1 MVKQELEQEML
12 AREQLGQETLE
23 LERIAMENS
32 SGQTQEK
39 FETLQSQ
46 LREVSRERDSLA
58 AENQRLSGSVGRNH
72 ARGRRRRM
80 SVMSSWSQSE
90 TPDHIAQAAPG
101 KEANPLE
108 MARTIIW
115 DITMKKIR
123 ADLEG
128 GGATKSLESFT
139 YEYFLFHFGLRAVA
153 EAKLKMFA
161 SLVQENRHFQ
171 PMFGLFGR
179 LCGIADDALP
189 GSAVEF
195 YFQVLATVLKEG
207 EWKPLQEES
216 LTCNVDV
223 ALAAVIIKDKIKG
236 LRQMQVNQT
245 VADLTEKSV
254 GGLIGLEDFMECVLG
269 LWVAATTDFDSQ
281 LKDILVKSKGRPA
294 LTLSFSE
301 FHGLIDQLY
310 PDLNFDA
317 KAAQRMFREMLRLG
331 GAAGRM
337 DASILNTVMLTEG
350 HSPITVDTG
359 FFVLDTVPLY
369 EPFLLLEDSWK
380 ANLPTF
386 ERIRDLDDEEANVFM
401 HACVTPAQGLET
413 LMRSKKRQ
421 SEAWKL
427 FRKIM
432 SLQWQA
438 MRVLQEV

>member
-161 SLVQENRHFQ
+161 SLV
-171 PMFGLFGR
+171 
-179 LCGIADDALP
+179 
-189 GSAVEF
+189 
-195 YFQVLATVLKEG
+195 
-207 EWKPLQEES
+207 
-216 LTCNVDV
+216 
-223 ALAAVIIKDKIKG
+223 
-236 LRQMQVNQT
+236 
-245 VADLTEKSV
+245 
-254 GGLIGLEDFMECVLG
+254 
-269 LWVAATTDFDSQ
+269 
-281 LKDILVKSKGRPA
+281 
-294 LTLSFSE
+294 
-301 FHGLIDQLY
+301 
-310 PDLNFDA
+310 
-317 KAAQRMFREMLRLG
+317 
-331 GAAGRM
+331 
-337 DASILNTVMLTEG
+337 
-350 HSPITVDTG
+350 
-359 FFVLDTVPLY
+359 
-369 EPFLLLEDSWK
+369 
-380 ANLPTF
+380 
-386 ERIRDLDDEEANVFM
+386 
-401 HACVTPAQGLET
+401 
-413 LMRSKKRQ
+413 
-421 SEAWKL
+421 
-427 FRKIM
+427 
-432 SLQWQA
+432 
-438 MRVLQEV
+438 